1 MAKLHMDDI
10 AEGGVLGAK
19 QYFPGFDISGSVLL
33 DLSVQGHTKAVELH
47 FMRRLNA
54 VLIETDDLLEKPAV
68 AVHFLGGRAIAHS
81 IAGATM
87 FGLIRSNARPTS
99 MSFSSALKSTRCG
112 VPRSAD
118 AAVGSTT
125 GTTDMVVPIAPG
137 AVLKKVADALPE
149 ACVARRS

>member
-19 QYFPGFDISGSVLL
+19 QYFPGFDISGSVRL

-68 AVHFLGGRAIAHS
+68 AVHFLGGRAHS
-81 IAGATM
+81 SFDCRGDNVWADPLECPADLYELQLGSQVDEMRGAP
-87 FGLIRSNARPTS
+87 ISRC
-99 MSFSSALKSTRCG
+99 SSGFNHRNN
-112 VPRSAD
+112 
-118 AAVGSTT
+118 
-125 GTTDMVVPIAPG
+125 
-137 AVLKKVADALPE
+137 
-149 ACVARRS
+149 